1 MTAPAGPTPRRRGLF
16 IPGMVLLG
24 ALVVLIG
31 LGTWQLE
38 RRGWKEA
45 LIAELDRKLAA
56 PPVDLPPR
64 ERWPQ
69 LNAATDERDNSGWYV
84 LMPGNADNHSRLC
97 CAKAQ

>member
-1 MTAPAGPTPRRRGLF
+1 MTARAEPTPRRRGLF

-38 RRGWKEA
+38 RREWKET

-56 PPVDLPPR
+56 PSVDLPPQ

-69 LNAATDERDNSGWYV
+69 LNAATDEFRRVKFYKFRNKT
-84 LMPGNADNHSRLC
+84 N
-97 CAKAQ
+97 